1 MTIHFTQGGEI
12 KMSPSSYSSLIR
24 FLEEDLAISAAS
36 IDVAVRHSQQNPG
49 PLPMILW
56 QYGFVTLDQLE
67 QIYDWLETV

>member
-1 MTIHFTQGGEI
+1 
-12 KMSPSSYSSLIR
+12 MSPSSYSSLIR
-24 FLEEDLAISAAS
+24 FLEEDLAISSAS

-67 QIYDWLETV
+67 KIYDWLETV